1 MVVNRI
7 IINRIQMLIKSIQIV
22 DMGIRLFVVTMIS
35 ILKMFN
41 FIEVKMLFI
50 NSWKKF
56 WKKFDIVK
64 V

>member
-7 IINRIQMLIKSIQIV
+7 IINRIQMLIKSIQIE

-35 ILKMFN
+35 MLKMFN

-50 NSWKKF
+50 NSWKEC